1 MQLVAVVPGAV
12 WYATGYLHSLYTA
25 AEQSSALRGPEV
37 VLARLVFAAN
47 GSALSR
53 PALVRRGIGRRQLMA
68 ASCPGDWGWL
78 VCHWLPCAPAARRPR
93 GLLPAP
99 QRPYLRPSE
108 LYPPEE
114 ARALISFSSLAL
126 VFQLLAV
133 LEFVLLDIGIV
144 DFLLQLQLHTNPSIQ
159 ISGRKKQSQNNN
171 SYSLTTSSS
180 HRTSPAPAAPARLPR
195 TV

>member
-1 MQLVAVVPGAV
+1 MVIGAV

-25 AEQSSALRGPEV
+25 AGQSSALRGPEV

-108 LYPPEE
+108 LYRPPEE
-114 ARALISFSSLAL
+114 ARAFSG
-126 VFQLLAV
+126 VR
-133 LEFVLLDIGIV
+133 
-144 DFLLQLQLHTNPSIQ
+144 
-159 ISGRKKQSQNNN
+159 SGGSRAGPGRIPRQCWGFW
-171 SYSLTTSSS
+171 
-180 HRTSPAPAAPARLPR
+180 ARLPR
-195 TV
+195 YCAFMAVQRPCGSLEAGPLQGFFARFG

>member
-1 MQLVAVVPGAV
+1 MYKRQIYGRGALDSRVFGGFCPPWTAASKRLSQSPGRHGIGTSWLQLVAVVPGAV

-37 VLARLVFAAN
+37 ALARLIFAAN

-53 PALVRRGIGRRQLMA
+53 TASIRRGIGRSQLMA

-108 LYPPEE
+108 LPGYTPRRRPGHLTLPGYL
-114 ARALISFSSLAL
+114 RMRLGLSWLA
-126 VFQLLAV
+126 
-133 LEFVLLDIGIV
+133 
-144 DFLLQLQLHTNPSIQ
+144 
-159 ISGRKKQSQNNN
+159 
-171 SYSLTTSSS
+171 
-180 HRTSPAPAAPARLPR
+180 
-195 TV
+195 